1 MTLIKAKMLPT
12 SSELTQRLINARVP
26 TVQTG
31 VNDAITKP
39 KTNIQEFPTPFE
51 KIAGKLQPMAPLIQA
66 KIRVVASCNFNTL
79 EQNGRRTHKAMR

>member
-1 MTLIKAKMLPT
+1 MLPT

-39 KTNIQEFPTPFE
+39 KTNIQEYPSFE
-51 KIAGKLQPMAPLIQA
+51 KIAGKLHPMAPLIQA

-79 EQNGRRTHKAMR
+79 EQNGNRTHNAMR